1 MSRCEILIVEQSG
14 QWTVV
19 YGDESVVIG
28 ADASSAEIADAVG
41 VWVDGLKLKNV
52 ACILAPSSTS
62 CFFVA
67 FGPSD
72 SVDVRDRTAMAFEL
86 EDHLPMDAESF
97 VADYVVTDGDDGK
110 FVAAVAIQSDRW
122 KAIADTCEASGMT
135 IQSIVPQAILATR
148 SVVEGESP
156 VGRVRLM
163 WVIDGALDSMAIDN
177 GRVVSWKHLQ
187 LDSDAISRHG
197 VMDFGD
203 VDRVLIAGAN
213 PESAAMIGGSLE
225 CQVEWIDE
233 SAMVH
238 AQRGAASYLA
248 NRSGPW
254 FDLRREK
261 LAPLDRLRGVQ
272 QSLRLL
278 ALAAVAFLLA
288 VAIGGWY
295 RTSKIENEITSLQEQ
310 QRTLFETGFPGTRVP
325 GAILRRVRSEHAKV
339 IGSSGAAAIDV
350 PTPAPMV
357 LRRLMA
363 AFSPDVRFQFE
374 SIAINDG
381 KVDMDLLVRS
391 PVDAGKIASAIAE
404 AGFQVNPPVTTQKD
418 AKSFVSA
425 IEATWIQEPPL

>member
-14 QWTVV
+14 QWTVAC
-19 YGDESVVIG
+19 GDESVVIDAAASPTEL
-28 ADASSAEIADAVG
+28 ADAAG
-41 VWVDGLKLKNV
+41 VWIDGLKFKNV
-52 ACILAPSSTS
+52 ACVLSPASTS

-67 FGPSD
+67 MRPAD
-72 SVDVRDRTAMAFEL
+72 NVDVRDRTAMAFEL

-97 VADYVVTDGDDGK
+97 VADYVVTDGDEGK
-110 FVAAVAIQSDRW
+110 IVAAVAIESDRW
-122 KAIADTCEASGMT
+122 KAIADAFEANG
-135 IQSIVPQAILATR
+135 IVIHSIVPQSILATR
-148 SVVEGESP
+148 SVVESESL
-156 VGRVRLM
+156 VGRVRLLLG
-163 WVIDGALDSMAIDN
+163 IDDALDSIAIHD

-187 LDSDAISRHG
+187 LDGEAISRHG

-203 VDRVLIAGAN
+203 VNRVLMAGAT
-213 PESAAMIGGSLE
+213 PESAAMIRGSLD

-233 SAMVH
+233 SAMLH

-248 NRSGPW
+248 DRSGPW
-254 FDLRREK
+254 FELRREK

-278 ALAAVAFLLA
+278 AFSAVAFLLA
-288 VAIGGWY
+288 IAIGGWY
-295 RTSKIENEITSLQEQ
+295 RTSKIENEITSLQKQ
-310 QRTLFETGFPGTRVP
+310 QRALFETGFPDTRVP

-374 SIAINDG
+374 SIEINDG
-381 KVDMDLLVRS
+381 QVDMDLVVRS
-391 PVDAGKIASAIAE
+391 PVDAGKIASAIAA

-425 IEATWIQEPPL
+425 IEATWLEEPSL